1 MAVRCSG
8 EALVACEQ
16 RGLEGFCESH
26 VDGIISGEV
35 VAQIPNPTQKYIV
48 GVELDNPRD
57 RRAPRGHARPEFLLR
72 PHIGGGPAPLRHQAD
87 VAHAACG
94 EMAQI
99 DVAPPLPPLAC
110 EEEPATARMR
120 L

>member
-48 GVELDNPRD
+48 GVALNWIIREIVE
-57 RRAPRGHARPEFLLR
+57 RRA
-72 PHIGGGPAPLRHQAD
+72 
-87 VAHAACG
+87 
-94 EMAQI
+94 
-99 DVAPPLPPLAC
+99 
-110 EEEPATARMR
+110 AT
-120 L
+120 LVLNFS

>member
-16 RGLEGFCESH
+16 RGLEGFCESY

-35 VAQIPNPTQKYIV
+35 AAQTQATTQKYIV
-48 GVELDNPRD
+48 GVPFELDNPRD

-72 PHIGGGPAPLRHQAD
+72 PHIGGGPAPLRDQAD

-94 EMAQI
+94 EVAQI
-99 DVAPPLPPLAC
+99 DVAPPLPP
-110 EEEPATARMR
+110 
-120 L
+120 